1 VYAGSLLLMF
11 ALGSCAGGRDQAPPP
26 ELGALQAELAEVSV
40 EAEML
45 RQELAAVRSGGTT
58 EDDLS
63 RTSPPAEG
71 GAGAAPEVP
80 TAETS
85 TTGEDEV
92 PVGTEVAEADPA
104 PPAPEAVEEIAADA
118 RTYEVQPGD
127 TLTAIAARMY
137 GDPQKFPLIADA
149 NVLDGQLEVG
159 QELVIPADAA
169 E

>member
-1 VYAGSLLLMF
+1 
-11 ALGSCAGGRDQAPPP
+11 
-26 ELGALQAELAEVSV
+26 
-40 EAEML
+40 
-45 RQELAAVRSGGTT
+45 
-58 EDDLS
+58 
-63 RTSPPAEG
+63 
-71 GAGAAPEVP
+71 
-80 TAETS
+80 
-85 TTGEDEV
+85 
-92 PVGTEVAEADPA
+92 VAEADPA